1 MIRYTKNLSESMM
14 RENLRNGIRLASRL
28 LTLYRR
34 RDVQFKNEDEAQR
47 AAASAKKFLAD
58 SFSWQYDSALMVQ
71 LRDLLGLAVTDGLD
85 LRWKVQRALE
95 TGELV
100 TMPDAI
106 GSGLNGS
113 RGNEMPRPRSVTFTP
128 SQLFKRATDNG
139 SSLRSYTPPRRL
151 WDFPAMD
158 GLAIWAA
165 KPGDVLPDG
174 SIAKAITTTVN
185 PDLTFE
191 SVRRSMLGDA
201 QPFEFLPDDLS
212 DEVEQLA
219 ASTNSPKFAAKMLGY
234 DQKTFGSMLHKLK
247 PGNGLRPSDNVTF
260 HDDGSVE
267 FNGRMLD
274 DNIHNYAP

>member
-1 MIRYTKNLSESMM
+1 MIRYTKNLSESMV

-28 LTLYRR
+28 LTLHHR
-34 RDVQFKNEDEAQR
+34 RDVQFTNEGEAQR
-47 AAASAKKFLAD
+47 AAVSTKKFLAD
-58 SFSWQYDSALMVQ
+58 SFSWQHDSTLMVQ
-71 LRDLLGLAVTDGLD
+71 LRDLQGLAVTDGLD

-100 TMPDAI
+100 TVPDAI

-113 RGNEMPRPRSVTFTP
+113 GGNEMPRPRSVTFTP

-151 WDFPAMD
+151 WDFPALD

-201 QPFEFLPDDLS
+201 EPFTFSS
-212 DEVEQLA
+212 DSSSDAITELA
-219 ASTNSPKFAAKMLGY
+219 ARGVSEANEAACFAEYERNLDLCSALGSAMG
-234 DQKTFGSMLHKLK
+234 GSRGAALCRQNAFDRYQQCR
-247 PGNGLRPSDNVTF
+247 GF
-260 HDDGSVE
+260 
-267 FNGRMLD
+267 
-274 DNIHNYAP
+274 